1 MVIGSGSTDRYLDTK
16 ELGEI
21 VERAVETIPVKA
33 KRVLV
38 IIPDGTRT
46 MPMPTMFSLLLKFL
60 RPRVQA
66 LDYLVALGTHPHMT
80 DAQLTALVG
89 HPVLNGKSGEAHV
102 FNHHWESPETF
113 VRVGTIPASEI
124 KEITRGMLSED
135 VP

>member
-16 ELGEI
+16 ELGEL

-33 KRVLV
+33 ERVLV

-46 MPMPTMFSLLLKFL
+46 MPMPTMFSLLQKFL

-66 LDYLVALGTHPHMT
+66 LDYQVALGTHPLMT

-89 HPVLNGKSGEAHV
+89 HAVLNGKADEAHV
-102 FNHHWESPETF
+102 FNRSD
-113 VRVGTIPASEI
+113 RCS
-124 KEITRGMLSED
+124 
-135 VP
+135 